1 VDPKKDSQ
9 LVIHIAI
16 IQFPGSN
23 TERETLMACRRVGL
37 NPIEFL
43 WNEPTEKLS
52 EFDGYVIVGG
62 FAYEDRSRA
71 GIIAALDPIMKQI
84 RLEAE
89 KGKPVLGIC
98 NGAQILVESGLV
110 PGLKNYRVGI
120 ALTDNKRVQGGH
132 VIGVGYYN
140 TWANLKM
147 SAPSNRCAFT
157 RHLNSGEWIKIPL
170 AHGEGRFIVPDTLLK
185 KMISNNQTVYRYCN
199 NNGSIVD
206 EFPTNPNGSMYN
218 LAAACN
224 PSGNVMAMMPH
235 PERTENGDVVFS
247 SMKEFIENGNPV
259 SDHNL
264 SFDRPHYEMTYY
276 KANSNATEW
285 IINMIIADNEASS
298 VSNALDHLGHNVS
311 IARQTH
317 WEISM
322 DGDHESILKEIDATG
337 ELYNS
342 NKEFISQPKDSEK
355 ITSFLVRQKED
366 MLGRA
371 KYESLKERF
380 EIDGITDLKR
390 GVIWNVTVNSGSF
403 DTVLND
409 ILGTHILFNPLSHEC
424 YRIN

>member
-1 VDPKKDSQ
+1 M
-9 LVIHIAI
+9 INIAI

-23 TERETLMACRRVGL
+23 TERETLMGCHRVGL

-43 WNEPTEKLS
+43 WNEPTKKLS

-62 FAYEDRSRA
+62 FAYEDRSRS

-98 NGAQILVESGLV
+98 NGAQILVENGLV
-110 PGLKNYRVGI
+110 PGLTNYRVGI

-147 SAPSNRCAFT
+147 SAPSHRCAFT
-157 RHLNSGEWIKIPL
+157 RHLNNGECIKIPL
-170 AHGEGRFIVPDTLLK
+170 AHGEGRFIVPDRLLE

-199 NNGSIVD
+199 DNGNVVD

-224 PSGNVMAMMPH
+224 PAGNVMAMMPH
-235 PERTENGDVVFS
+235 PERTKNGDVIFS

-264 SFDRPHYEMTYY
+264 SFDRPHYEMTDY
-276 KANSNATEW
+276 KANPNATEW
-285 IINMIIADNEASS
+285 IIDMIITHNEASS
-298 VSNALDHLGHNVS
+298 VNNALEHLGHNVS

-322 DGDHESILKEIDATG
+322 DGDHESILKKIDDTG

-342 NKEFISQPKDSEK
+342 NKEFISQTRVSEN
-355 ITSFLVRQKED
+355 TASFLVRHKED
-366 MLGRA
+366 MYGRV
-371 KYESLKERF
+371 KFESLAERF
-380 EIDGITDLKR
+380 EIYELTKLKR
-390 GVIWNVTVNSGSF
+390 GVIWNVSINGGNF
-403 DTVLND
+403 NTVLKD
-409 ILGTHILFNPLSHEC
+409 ILNTHILYNPLSHEC